1 MINRGEIMQPRMRKL
16 PAIFLVAGLL
26 CGAPASAQNS
36 GTKNRQYGGTQEIFK
51 LGVGARALG
60 LGSAVVAMPL
70 DASTVYWNPGGLD
83 YLERR
88 SVTMFYTPLL
98 TIADTKYHYIGA
110 AYPVLDLGTF
120 GAGWMHWDIPGV
132 VTRDDLGD
140 QTGSFVSG
148 EDAFLVSYAKQ
159 VRYGVSAGGT
169 VKFRRQQIANNT
181 ARGFTGDIGLL
192 YRPEFGEGVLQNM
205 SLGFAVQ
212 NVIPLRMR
220 PGSVTET
227 IPYTLRGG
235 LAKALRFGPRQDVV
249 NIFAAFEKGQGA
261 ATRYN
266 FGSEYVYQDL
276 AMLRLGYNGKQPIFG
291 GGVSYQMFQIDY
303 AFGKYADE
311 EGELG
316 AQHRVSIT
324 VHFGKTKTQMYE
336 EAQDRLFRQIE
347 AETRKQATMSRR
359 NDFDDKTNK
368 GKTYFQ
374 QGDYFN
380 AFLNFT
386 QARDLMAG
394 AYDIFTEP
402 EKDDINVWVERAKNK
417 MDEEAEAER
426 QRLAQAAQETAVA
439 EQTRAFIEEQ
449 TKKGMQNLQ
458 AGNYGE
464 AIAEWQRGLER
475 DPNNAQLKNLI
486 AKTQGQMRERFAE
499 QLREA
504 RALESKGDAVGAI
517 RKYTQLMNEPSVSSA
532 DLKAY
537 QDRIASLQKQLNNEQ
552 LFRQG
557 YGEYLNKNDCSAKQ
571 FFSQALGQADRENP
585 TLRQYYYD
593 ADARCNARLGPLP
606 ESIRQRFLEASSL
619 IQNEQYE
626 AALKILL
633 EIQKQDRY
641 NKRILDAIDLARER
655 TNRKN

>member
-1 MINRGEIMQPRMRKL
+1 MRKIPVIL
-16 PAIFLVAGLL
+16 FLAGLL
-26 CGAPASAQNS
+26 CGAPAPAQNS
-36 GTKNRQYGGTQEIFK
+36 DADGGRQEIFH

-88 SVTMFYTPLL
+88 SVTMFYTPLMA
-98 TIADTKYHYIGA
+98 IADTKYHYIGA
-110 AYPVLDLGTF
+110 AYPFLDAGTV
-120 GAGWMHWDIPGV
+120 GAGWLHWDIPGV
-132 VTRDDLGD
+132 EEREYGSG
-140 QTGSFVSG
+140 QKTGEFVSG
-148 EDAFLVSYAKQ
+148 EDAFLVSYARQ
-159 VRYGVSAGGT
+159 VRYGMSLGGT
-169 VKFRRQQIANNT
+169 VKFRRQQFVGNT

-192 YRPEFGEGVLQNM
+192 YRPDFSEGVLQNL
-205 SLGFAVQ
+205 SFGLAVQ

-220 PGSVTET
+220 AGDATET

-249 NIFAAFEKGQGA
+249 NVFAAFEKGQGA
-261 ATRYN
+261 DMMVN

-276 AMLRLGYNGKQPIFG
+276 AMLRLGYNGKQPMFG

-303 AFGKYADE
+303 AFGNYADE
-311 EGELG
+311 GGDAG

-324 VHFGKTKTQMYE
+324 MHFGKTKTQMYE

-347 AETRKQATMSRR
+347 AETRKQASLNRR
-359 NDFDDKTNK
+359 SEFEEKVNK

-380 AFLNFT
+380 ALMNFT
-386 QARDLMAG
+386 QARDLAAG
-394 AYDIFTEP
+394 AYDTFEQP
-402 EKDDINVWVERAKNK
+402 EKDDIEVWVERAKTK

-426 QRLAQAAQETAVA
+426 QRLAQAAQQTAVA
-439 EQTRAFIEEQ
+439 EQTRAFVDEQ
-449 TKKGMQNLQ
+449 TRKGMQNLQ
-458 AGNYGE
+458 AGKYNE
-464 AIAEWQRGLER
+464 AIAEWQRGLES
-475 DPNNAQLKNLI
+475 DPDNAQLKSLI
-486 AKTQGQMRERFAE
+486 AKTEEQKRGRVNE

-504 RALESKGDAVGAI
+504 RALENKGDAVGAI
-517 RKYTQLMNEPSVSSA
+517 RKYTQLLNEPSISPA

-537 QDRIASLQKQLNNEQ
+537 QDRIAGLQKQLDNEQ

-557 YGEYLNKNDCSAKQ
+557 YGEYLNKNYCSAKQ
-571 FFSQALGQADRENP
+571 FFSQALQQADRENP
-585 TLRQYYYD
+585 TLRQYLYD
-593 ADARCNARLGPLP
+593 ADSRCNARLGPLP

-619 IQNEQYE
+619 IQSEQYD
-626 AALKILL
+626 ASLKILL
-633 EIQKQDRY
+633 EIQKLDRY

-655 TNRKN
+655 TGRKN

>member
-1 MINRGEIMQPRMRKL
+1 MRKT
-16 PAIFLVAGLL
+16 PVIFLIVGLL
-26 CGAPASAQNS
+26 CVAPASAQKGS
-36 GTKNRQYGGTQEIFK
+36 ATGGTQEIFK
-51 LGVGARALG
+51 LGVGARALA

-88 SVTMFYTPLL
+88 SVTMFYTPLM

-110 AYPVLDLGTF
+110 AYPVLNFGTF
-120 GAGWMHWDIPGV
+120 GAGWMHWDIPDV
-132 VTRDDLGD
+132 ITRDVDGD
-140 QTGSFVSG
+140 ETGNFVSG

-159 VRYGVSAGGT
+159 VRYGVSLGGS
-169 VKFRRQQIANNT
+169 VKFRRQQITGNT

-192 YRPEFGEGVLQNM
+192 YRPEFGEGVLQNL
-205 SLGFAVQ
+205 SLGLAVQ

-220 PGSVTET
+220 PGNITET

-235 LAKALRFGPRQDVV
+235 LAKGLRFGPRQDLV
-249 NIFAAFEKGQGA
+249 NAFLAFEKGQGA
-261 ATRYN
+261 EMRFN
-266 FGSEYVYQDL
+266 FGSEYVYHDL

-311 EGELG
+311 EGDLG

-336 EAQDRLFRQIE
+336 EAQDLLFRQIE
-347 AETRKQATMSRR
+347 AETRKQASLNRR
-359 NDFDDKTNK
+359 NEFEEKVNK

-380 AFLNFT
+380 AFLNFN
-386 QARDLMAG
+386 QARDLAAG
-394 AYDIFTEP
+394 AYDIFEQP
-402 EKDDINVWVERAKNK
+402 EKDDIEVWVERAKTK

-426 QRLAQAAQETAVA
+426 QRLAQAAQVTAV
-439 EQTRAFIEEQ
+439 EQQTRAFVEEQ

-458 AGNYGE
+458 AGKYSE
-464 AIAEWQRGLER
+464 AIAEWRRGLER
-475 DPNNAQLKNLI
+475 DPENAQLKNLI
-486 AKTQGQMRERFAE
+486 AKTDGQIRDRASE
-499 QLREA
+499 QVRQA
-504 RALESKGDAVGAI
+504 RVLESQGKVVEAI
-517 RKYTQLMNEPSVSSA
+517 TVYTQLMNEASVSPA
-532 DLKAY
+532 ELKAY
-537 QDRIASLQKQLNNEQ
+537 QDRAASLRKQLNYEQ

-557 YGEYLNKNDCSAKQ
+557 YAEYLNKSYCSAKQ
-571 FFSQALGQADRENP
+571 FFSQALEQADRENP

-593 ADARCNARLGPLP
+593 ADSRCNARLGPLP

-619 IQNEQYE
+619 IQSEQYD

-633 EIQKQDRY
+633 EIQKLDRY

-655 TNRKN
+655 TGKKN

>member
-1 MINRGEIMQPRMRKL
+1 MRKI
-16 PAIFLVAGLL
+16 PVIFLIAGLL
-26 CGAPASAQNS
+26 CGAPRWSGAQN
-36 GTKNRQYGGTQEIFK
+36 GGAKNRQYGGTQELFK

-120 GAGWMHWDIPGV
+120 GAGWLHWDVPGV
-132 VTRDDLGD
+132 ETREAESGYK
-140 QTGSFVSG
+140 TGEFVSG

-159 VRYGVSAGGT
+159 VRYGVSLGGT
-169 VKFRRQQIANNT
+169 VKFRRQQLVGST
-181 ARGFTGDIGLL
+181 ARGFTGDVGLL
-192 YRPEFGEGVLQNM
+192 YRPDFDEGLMQNL
-205 SLGFAVQ
+205 SVGLSIQ

-220 PGSVTET
+220 HDQDTET

-261 ATRYN
+261 VMKYN

-303 AFGKYADE
+303 AYGKYADE
-311 EGELG
+311 ADLLG

-324 VHFGKTKTQMYE
+324 VHFGKTKTQMYAE
-336 EAQDRLFRQIE
+336 TQERLFRQIE
-347 AETRKQATMSRR
+347 AETRKQASLNRR
-359 NDFDDKTNK
+359 SEFEEKVNK

-380 AFLNFT
+380 AFFNFT

-394 AYDIFTEP
+394 AYDIFEQP
-402 EKDDINVWVERAKNK
+402 EKEDIEVWVERAKTK

-426 QRLAQAAQETAVA
+426 QRLAQAAQATAAA
-439 EQTRAFIEEQ
+439 EQTRAFVEEQ

-458 AGNYGE
+458 AGKYSE

-475 DPNNAQLKNLI
+475 EPENAQLKNLI
-486 AKTQGQMRERFAE
+486 DKTKGQIRDRASE
-499 QLREA
+499 QLRQARILEGQGKVVEA
-504 RALESKGDAVGAI
+504 INE
-517 RKYTQLMNEPSVSSA
+517 YTKLMNQPAVSPA
-532 DLKAY
+532 ELRAY
-537 QDRIASLQKQLNNEQ
+537 QERVASLQKQLNNEQ

-557 YGEYLNKNDCSAKQ
+557 YGEYLNKNYCSAKQ
-571 FFSQALGQADRENP
+571 FFGQALEQADRENT

-619 IQNEQYE
+619 IQNEQYD
-626 AALKILL
+626 AALKILV
-633 EIQKQDRY
+633 EIQTQDRY

-655 TNRKN
+655 LSRRK

>member
-1 MINRGEIMQPRMRKL
+1 MINRGETMQLRMRKI
-16 PAIFLVAGLL
+16 PVFLLLAGLL
-26 CGAPASAQNS
+26 CGVPRWCGAQK
-36 GTKNRQYGGTQEIFK
+36 GRATGGTQEIFK

-88 SVTMFYTPLL
+88 SVTMFYTPLMM
-98 TIADTKYHYIGA
+98 IADTKYHYIGA
-110 AYPVLDLGTF
+110 AYPVLNFGTF
-120 GAGWMHWDIPGV
+120 GAGWMHWDIPDV
-132 VTRDDLGD
+132 ITRDVAGD
-140 QTGSFVSG
+140 ETGNFVSG

-159 VRYGVSAGGT
+159 VRYGVSLGGS
-169 VKFRRQQIANNT
+169 VKFRRQQITGNT
-181 ARGFTGDIGLL
+181 ARGFTGDIGVL
-192 YRPEFGEGVLQNM
+192 YRPEFGEGVLQNL
-205 SLGFAVQ
+205 SLGLAVQ

-220 PGSVTET
+220 PGNFTET
-227 IPYTLRGG
+227 IPYMLRGG

-261 ATRYN
+261 AMKYN

-276 AMLRLGYNGKQPIFG
+276 AMLRLGYNGRQPIFG

-311 EGELG
+311 EGELS

-336 EAQDRLFRQIE
+336 ETQERLFRQIE
-347 AETRKQATMSRR
+347 AETIKQAKMNRR
-359 NDFDDKTNK
+359 TEFEDKVNK

-374 QGDYFN
+374 QGEYFN
-380 AFLNFT
+380 AFFNFT

-394 AYDIFTEP
+394 AYDIFEQP
-402 EKDDINVWVERAKNK
+402 EKDDVEVWVERAKTK
-417 MDEEAEAER
+417 MDEEAKAER
-426 QRLAQAAQETAVA
+426 QRLAQTAQETAVA
-439 EQTRAFIEEQ
+439 EQTRAFVEEQ
-449 TKKGMQNLQ
+449 TRKGMQNLQ
-458 AGNYGE
+458 AGKYSE

-475 DPNNAQLKNLI
+475 DPENAQLKDLI
-486 AKTQGQMRERFAE
+486 DKTKGQIRDRASE
-499 QLREA
+499 QLRQARILEGQGKVVEA
-504 RALESKGDAVGAI
+504 INE
-517 RKYTQLMNEPSVSSA
+517 YTKLMNQPYVSPA
-532 DLKAY
+532 ELKAY
-537 QDRIASLQKQLNNEQ
+537 QERVASLQKQLNNEQ

-557 YGEYLNKNDCSAKQ
+557 YGEYLNKNYCSAKQ
-571 FFSQALGQADRENP
+571 FFSQALEQADRENS

-593 ADARCNARLGPLP
+593 ADSRCNARLGPLP
-606 ESIRQRFLEASSL
+606 ESIRQRFLDASSL
-619 IQNEQYE
+619 IQSEQYD

-655 TNRKN
+655 TGRKN

>member
-1 MINRGEIMQPRMRKL
+1 MQPRMRKIPVL
-16 PAIFLVAGLL
+16 FLLAGLL
-26 CGAPASAQNS
+26 CGVPASAQN
-36 GTKNRQYGGTQEIFK
+36 NEAAGGTQEIFH

-88 SVTMFYTPLL
+88 SVTMFYTPLMM
-98 TIADTKYHYIGA
+98 ISDTKYHYIGA
-110 AYPVLDLGTF
+110 AYPFLDAGTV
-120 GAGWMHWDIPGV
+120 GAGWLHWDIPDV
-132 VTRDDLGD
+132 ETRDTWGD
-140 QTGSFVSG
+140 PTGNFVSG
-148 EDAFLVSYAKQ
+148 EDAFLVSYARQ
-159 VRYGVSAGGT
+159 VRYGMSLGGT
-169 VKFRRQQIANNT
+169 VKFRRQQFAGNT
-181 ARGFTGDIGLL
+181 ARGFTGDIGVL
-192 YRPEFGEGVLQNM
+192 YRPEFSEGVLQNL
-205 SLGFAVQ
+205 SFGLAVQ

-220 PGSVTET
+220 AGNVTET

-249 NIFAAFEKGQGA
+249 NVFAAFEKGQGDA
-261 ATRYN
+261 MRYN
-266 FGSEYVYQDL
+266 LGSEYVYQEL
-276 AMLRLGYNGKQPIFG
+276 AMLRMGYNGKQPIFG

-311 EGELG
+311 EGILG

-324 VHFGKTKTQMYE
+324 MHFGKTKTQMYE
-336 EAQDRLFRQIE
+336 EAQNQLFRQIE
-347 AETRKQATMSRR
+347 AETRKQASLNRR
-359 NDFDDKTNK
+359 SEFEEKVNK

-380 AFLNFT
+380 AFLNFN
-386 QARDLMAG
+386 QARDLAAG
-394 AYDIFTEP
+394 AYDTFEQP
-402 EKDDINVWVERAKNK
+402 EKADIEVWVERAKNK
-417 MDEEAEAER
+417 MDEETEAER
-426 QRLAQAAQETAVA
+426 QRLAQAAQKTAA
-439 EQTRAFIEEQ
+439 EEQARAFVEEQ

-458 AGNYGE
+458 AGKYNE
-464 AIAEWQRGLER
+464 AIAEWQRGLES
-475 DPNNAQLKNLI
+475 DPDNAQLKNLI
-486 AKTQGQMRERFAE
+486 AKTEEQKRGRANE

-517 RKYTQLMNEPSVSSA
+517 RKYTQLLNEPSISAA

-537 QDRIASLQKQLNNEQ
+537 QDRIAGLQKQLDNEQ

-557 YGEYLNKNDCSAKQ
+557 YGEYLNKNYCSAKQ
-571 FFSQALGQADRENP
+571 FFSQALEKADRENP
-585 TLRQYYYD
+585 TLRQYHYD
-593 ADARCNARLGPLP
+593 ADSRCSARLGPLP
-606 ESIRQRFLEASSL
+606 ESIRQRFLDASSL
-619 IQNEQYE
+619 MQSEQYD

-655 TNRKN
+655 TSRKN